1 MSNFDQMMHRRFT
14 PEDRTG
20 PNIDETLYEKCT
32 MCGNGKQEICLND
45 VYDLKRD
52 DGGEVG
58 AVMVCMACA
67 YEHAKDRKV
76 SRESRKR
83 CGWE

>member
-1 MSNFDQMMHRRFT
+1 MSSFDAMMNRRFT

-20 PNIDETLYEKCT
+20 PNINEAFYNRCA

-52 DGGEVG
+52 DGIEVS

-67 YEHAKDRKV
+67 YEHAKDRKA
-76 SRESRKR
+76 SSLYRRKV
-83 CGWE
+83 GME